1 MIVLPFSFFVSEF
14 GNKNFSSLLS
24 HLIIFIKP
32 EGTVAPEG
40 RTLQSPSNKTSIRT
54 LTL

>member
-1 MIVLPFSFFVSEF
+1 LVSEF

-32 EGTVAPEG
+32 EGNRCA
-40 RTLQSPSNKTSIRT
+40 
-54 LTL
+54 